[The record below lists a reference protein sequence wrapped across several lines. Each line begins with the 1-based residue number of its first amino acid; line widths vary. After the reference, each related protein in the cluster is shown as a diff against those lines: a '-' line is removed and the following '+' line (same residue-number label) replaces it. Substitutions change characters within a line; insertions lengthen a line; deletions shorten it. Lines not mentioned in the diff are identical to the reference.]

1 MSKIL
6 TSNEIDLPLPPGVEE
21 VEIDDPKEGKRTV
34 LHGKALKT
42 ITTNDVQPKTKLDGP
57 KPKKSFFPPL
67 TTTLLHRFA
76 NTKKGK
82 MARDRHMAAE
92 AEKKRLVAEGLPVV
106 EKNETREK
114 K

>member
-6 TSNEIDLPLPPGVEE
+6 TTNEIDLPLPPGVKE

-34 LHGKALKT
+34 LHGKKLTT
-42 ITTNDVQPKTKLDGP
+42 ITTNKVQPKTKLDGP
-57 KPKKSFFPPL
+57 KPKKNYSPPL

-76 NTKKGK
+76 KTKKGK

-92 AEKKRLVAEGLPVV
+92 AEKKRLVVERGSVV
-106 EKNETREK
+106 KNDGGRVGE
-114 K
+114 